1 MLCTAAPTQPKI
13 LHQEMLT
20 SRADWAL
27 VETRHVNRP
36 SSRPPAHQ
44 LKSVVGWRSDGRER
58 RCVQTMFEKTLGAV
72 PPHIV
77 WIIAD
82 DLGTFDVPFT
92 NSGSEVLTPTLSRLA
107 AGGLVLDQY
116 CVCPSRIARG

>member
-1 MLCTAAPTQPKI
+1 
-13 LHQEMLT
+13 
-20 SRADWAL
+20 
-27 VETRHVNRP
+27 
-36 SSRPPAHQ
+36 
-44 LKSVVGWRSDGRER
+44 
-58 RCVQTMFEKTLGAV
+58 MFEKTLGAV

-116 CVCPSRIARG
+116 CVCPSRTRIAGVPCSSISSIDRVSPSQMCSRFAHLLVQHS